1 MTTIGLFL
9 NQFISS
15 SEKFSKLFN
24 NSSILFATYEIVL
37 LSGKLCKSEFFIE
50 RKISLTNMLK
60 CAGPNRGPCST
71 PDSNNISKELRCYLF

>member
-1 MTTIGLFL
+1 MRLYYCQESCV
-9 NQFISS
+9 NQS
-15 SEKFSKLFN
+15 
-24 NSSILFATYEIVL
+24 
-37 LSGKLCKSEFFIE
+37 FFIE